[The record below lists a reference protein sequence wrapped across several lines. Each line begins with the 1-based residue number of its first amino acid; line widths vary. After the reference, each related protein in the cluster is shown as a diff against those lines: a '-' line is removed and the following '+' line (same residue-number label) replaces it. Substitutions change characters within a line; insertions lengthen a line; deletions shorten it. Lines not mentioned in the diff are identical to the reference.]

1 MTIAKSLFMASLGI
15 GMMLTAG
22 SFGCGGSSPPPAATP
37 AGKTAANTDSDDDG
51 IFDDVDLCPNDKE
64 DGKGA
69 APKDGCPDGKGKT

>member
-1 MTIAKSLFMASLGI
+1 MTMAKGWFVASLGI
-15 GMMLTAG
+15 GMVLAAG
-22 SFGCGGSSPPPAATP
+22 SMGCGGSSPPPAAAP

-51 IFDDVDLCPNDKE
+51 IFDDVDVCPNDKE